1 MNMDAEREP
10 VYKQPCRIEVPL
22 TISGEEFAK
31 MICNC
36 IKERI
41 EMKVNVLGTEYRI
54 RYVPSLDG
62 RGGETDFYTKE
73 IRISEQEDV
82 PLEFKTDN
90 LKEMQNHVLRH
101 ELIHAFLFE
110 SGMDQSSTA
119 HEAWAVNEEMI
130 DWMAI
135 QMPKIMDAY
144 DSIVKQR
151 LKYADAD
158 TVAPGA
164 EPVLMPAT

>member
-1 MNMDAEREP
+1 
-10 VYKQPCRIEVPL
+10 
-22 TISGEEFAK
+22 
-31 MICNC
+31 
-36 IKERI
+36 
-41 EMKVNVLGTEYRI
+41 MKVNVLSTVYRI
-54 RYVPSLDG
+54 KYVPSLDG

-73 IRISEQEDV
+73 IRISEQEDI
-82 PLEFKTDN
+82 PAEYKTDN
-90 LKEMQNHVLRH
+90 LKEMQRHVLRH

-110 SGMDQSSTA
+110 SGMDQSSAA

-135 QMPKIMDAY
+135 QMPKIMAAY

-158 TVAPGA
+158 IVAQGA
-164 EPVLMPAT
+164 GYLIKPAT

>member
-1 MNMDAEREP
+1 
-10 VYKQPCRIEVPL
+10 
-22 TISGEEFAK
+22 
-31 MICNC
+31 
-36 IKERI
+36 
-41 EMKVNVLGTEYRI
+41 MKVNVLGTVYRI
-54 RYVPSLDG
+54 KYVTSLDG

-82 PLEFKTDN
+82 PAEYKTDN
-90 LKEMQNHVLRH
+90 LKEMQRHVLRH

-110 SGMDQSSTA
+110 SGMDQSSAA
-119 HEAWAVNEEMI
+119 HEAWAVNEEII

-135 QMPKIMDAY
+135 QMPKIMAAY

-158 TVAPGA
+158 IVAQGA
-164 EPVLMPAT
+164 GYLIKPAT

>member
-1 MNMDAEREP
+1 
-10 VYKQPCRIEVPL
+10 
-22 TISGEEFAK
+22 
-31 MICNC
+31 
-36 IKERI
+36 
-41 EMKVNVLGTEYRI
+41 MKVNVLGTVYKI
-54 RYVPSLDG
+54 KYIPSLDG

-82 PLEFKTDN
+82 PAEYKTDN
-90 LKEMQNHVLRH
+90 LKEMQRHVLRH

-110 SGMDQSSTA
+110 SGMDQSSAA
-119 HEAWAVNEEMI
+119 HEAWAVNEEMR

-135 QMPKIMDAY
+135 QMPKIMAAY

-158 TVAPGA
+158 IVAQGA
-164 EPVLMPAT
+164 GYLIKPAT

>member
-1 MNMDAEREP
+1 
-10 VYKQPCRIEVPL
+10 
-22 TISGEEFAK
+22 
-31 MICNC
+31 
-36 IKERI
+36 
-41 EMKVNVLGTEYRI
+41 MKVNVLGTVYKI
-54 RYVPSLDG
+54 KYIPSLDG

-82 PLEFKTDN
+82 PAEYKTDN
-90 LKEMQNHVLRH
+90 LKEMQRHVLRH

-110 SGMDQSSTA
+110 SGMDQSSAA

-135 QMPKIMDAY
+135 QMPKIMAAY

-158 TVAPGA
+158 IVAQGA
-164 EPVLMPAT
+164 VYLIKPAT

>member
-1 MNMDAEREP
+1 
-10 VYKQPCRIEVPL
+10 
-22 TISGEEFAK
+22 
-31 MICNC
+31 
-36 IKERI
+36 
-41 EMKVNVLGTEYRI
+41 MKVNVLGTVYKI
-54 RYVPSLDG
+54 KHIPSLDG

-82 PLEFKTDN
+82 PAEYKTDN
-90 LKEMQNHVLRH
+90 LKEMQRHVLRH

-110 SGMDQSSTA
+110 SGMDQSSAA

-135 QMPKIMDAY
+135 QMPKIMAAY

-158 TVAPGA
+158 IVAQGA
-164 EPVLMPAT
+164 GYLIKPAT

>member
-1 MNMDAEREP
+1 MN
-10 VYKQPCRIEVPL
+10 
-22 TISGEEFAK
+22 
-31 MICNC
+31 
-36 IKERI
+36 
-41 EMKVNVLGTEYRI
+41 VNVLGTVYRI
-54 RYVPSLDG
+54 KYVPSLDG

-82 PLEFKTDN
+82 PAEFKTDN
-90 LKEMQNHVLRH
+90 LKEMQRHVLRH

-110 SGMDQSSTA
+110 SGMDQSSAA

-135 QMPKIMDAY
+135 QMPKIMAAY

-158 TVAPGA
+158 IVAQGA
-164 EPVLMPAT
+164 GYLIKPAT

>member
-1 MNMDAEREP
+1 
-10 VYKQPCRIEVPL
+10 
-22 TISGEEFAK
+22 
-31 MICNC
+31 
-36 IKERI
+36 
-41 EMKVNVLGTEYRI
+41 MKVNVLGTVYKI
-54 RYVPSLDG
+54 KYIPSLDG

-82 PLEFKTDN
+82 PAEYKTDN
-90 LKEMQNHVLRH
+90 LKEMQRHVLRH

-110 SGMDQSSTA
+110 SGMDQSSAA

-135 QMPKIMDAY
+135 QMPKIMAAY

-151 LKYADAD
+151 LKYEDAD
-158 TVAPGA
+158 IVAQGA
-164 EPVLMPAT
+164 GYLIKPAT

>member
-1 MNMDAEREP
+1 
-10 VYKQPCRIEVPL
+10 
-22 TISGEEFAK
+22 
-31 MICNC
+31 
-36 IKERI
+36 
-41 EMKVNVLGTEYRI
+41 MKVNVLGTVYRI
-54 RYVPSLDG
+54 KYVPSLDG

-73 IRISEQEDV
+73 IRISEQEDI
-82 PLEFKTDN
+82 PAEYKTDN
-90 LKEMQNHVLRH
+90 LKEMQRHVLRH

-135 QMPKIMDAY
+135 QMPKIMAAY

-158 TVAPGA
+158 IVAQGA
-164 EPVLMPAT
+164 GYLIKPAT

>member
-1 MNMDAEREP
+1 
-10 VYKQPCRIEVPL
+10 
-22 TISGEEFAK
+22 
-31 MICNC
+31 
-36 IKERI
+36 
-41 EMKVNVLGTEYRI
+41 MKVNVLGTVYKI
-54 RYVPSLDG
+54 KYIPSLDG

-82 PLEFKTDN
+82 PAEYKTDN
-90 LKEMQNHVLRH
+90 LKEMQRHVLRH

-110 SGMDQSSTA
+110 SGMDQSSAA
-119 HEAWAVNEEMI
+119 HEAWAVSEEMI

-135 QMPKIMDAY
+135 QMPKIMAAY

-158 TVAPGA
+158 IVAQGA
-164 EPVLMPAT
+164 GYLIKPAT

>member
-1 MNMDAEREP
+1 
-10 VYKQPCRIEVPL
+10 
-22 TISGEEFAK
+22 
-31 MICNC
+31 
-36 IKERI
+36 
-41 EMKVNVLGTEYRI
+41 MKVNVLGTVYKI
-54 RYVPSLDG
+54 KYIPSLDG

-82 PLEFKTDN
+82 PAEYKTDN
-90 LKEMQNHVLRH
+90 LKEMQRHVLRH

-110 SGMDQSSTA
+110 SVMDQSSAA

-135 QMPKIMDAY
+135 QMPKIMAAY

-158 TVAPGA
+158 IVAQGA
-164 EPVLMPAT
+164 GYLIKPAT

>member
-1 MNMDAEREP
+1 
-10 VYKQPCRIEVPL
+10 
-22 TISGEEFAK
+22 
-31 MICNC
+31 
-36 IKERI
+36 
-41 EMKVNVLGTEYRI
+41 MKVNVLGTVYKI
-54 RYVPSLDG
+54 KYIPSLDG

-82 PLEFKTDN
+82 PAEYKTDN
-90 LKEMQNHVLRH
+90 L
-101 ELIHAFLFE
+101 
-110 SGMDQSSTA
+110 SSAA

-135 QMPKIMDAY
+135 QMPKIMAAY

-158 TVAPGA
+158 IVAQGA
-164 EPVLMPAT
+164 GYLIKPAT

>member
-1 MNMDAEREP
+1 
-10 VYKQPCRIEVPL
+10 
-22 TISGEEFAK
+22 
-31 MICNC
+31 
-36 IKERI
+36 
-41 EMKVNVLGTEYRI
+41 MKVNGLGTVYRI
-54 RYVPSLDG
+54 KYVTSLDG

-82 PLEFKTDN
+82 PAEYKTDN
-90 LKEMQNHVLRH
+90 LKEMQRHVLRH

-110 SGMDQSSTA
+110 SGMDQSSAA

-135 QMPKIMDAY
+135 QMPKIMAAY

-158 TVAPGA
+158 IVAQGA
-164 EPVLMPAT
+164 GYLIKPAT

>member
-1 MNMDAEREP
+1 
-10 VYKQPCRIEVPL
+10 
-22 TISGEEFAK
+22 
-31 MICNC
+31 
-36 IKERI
+36 
-41 EMKVNVLGTEYRI
+41 MKVNVLGTVYRI
-54 RYVPSLDG
+54 KYVTSLDG

-73 IRISEQEDV
+73 IRISEQEDI
-82 PLEFKTDN
+82 PAEYKTDN
-90 LKEMQNHVLRH
+90 LKEMQRHVLRH

-110 SGMDQSSTA
+110 SGMDQSSAA

-135 QMPKIMDAY
+135 QMPKIMAAY

-158 TVAPGA
+158 IVAQGA
-164 EPVLMPAT
+164 GYLIKPAT

>member
-1 MNMDAEREP
+1 
-10 VYKQPCRIEVPL
+10 
-22 TISGEEFAK
+22 
-31 MICNC
+31 
-36 IKERI
+36 
-41 EMKVNVLGTEYRI
+41 MKVNVLGTVYRI
-54 RYVPSLDG
+54 KYVPSLDS

-73 IRISEQEDV
+73 IRISEQKDIPAEY
-82 PLEFKTDN
+82 KTDN
-90 LKEMQNHVLRH
+90 LKEMQRHVLRH

-110 SGMDQSSTA
+110 SGMDQSSAA

-135 QMPKIMDAY
+135 QMPKIMAAY

-158 TVAPGA
+158 IVAQGA
-164 EPVLMPAT
+164 GYLIKPAT

>member
-1 MNMDAEREP
+1 
-10 VYKQPCRIEVPL
+10 
-22 TISGEEFAK
+22 
-31 MICNC
+31 
-36 IKERI
+36 
-41 EMKVNVLGTEYRI
+41 MKVNVLGTVYKI
-54 RYVPSLDG
+54 KYIPSLDG
-62 RGGETDFYTKE
+62 RGGETDFYTTE

-82 PLEFKTDN
+82 PAEYKTDN
-90 LKEMQNHVLRH
+90 LKEMQRHVLRH

-110 SGMDQSSTA
+110 SGMDQSSAA

-135 QMPKIMDAY
+135 QMPKIMAAY

-158 TVAPGA
+158 IVAQGA
-164 EPVLMPAT
+164 GYLIKPAT

>member
-1 MNMDAEREP
+1 
-10 VYKQPCRIEVPL
+10 
-22 TISGEEFAK
+22 
-31 MICNC
+31 
-36 IKERI
+36 
-41 EMKVNVLGTEYRI
+41 MKVNVLGTVYKI
-54 RYVPSLDG
+54 KYIPSLDG

-82 PLEFKTDN
+82 PAEYKTDN
-90 LKEMQNHVLRH
+90 LKEMQRHVLRH

-110 SGMDQSSTA
+110 SGMDQSSAA

-135 QMPKIMDAY
+135 QMPKITAAY

-158 TVAPGA
+158 IVAQGA
-164 EPVLMPAT
+164 GYLIKPAT